1 MDQSR
6 NFRKLTFMYSL
17 KYLITALFLISCSVL
32 VAQDDPMKILE
43 QEETKVNPLTIAT
56 FKTTRI
62 INMHTIETCGK
73 RTLDFRI
80 AHRFGPVNS
89 GVEDFWGLD
98 GGASIRLGLEYS
110 YDGRLQIGIGRTSY
124 QKMLDGFAKYRLL
137 RQTENGSMPLSI
149 TLFSSMYYTTQK
161 DPNKTATGI
170 DKYENSSSRMSYVH
184 QAIIGRKFGS
194 KFSAQIAPYFVHY
207 NQVDKITDLNDI
219 YGIAGAFRFKFSR
232 SMALTAEYA
241 YNLND
246 YSRDSYYN
254 SLGIGIEIETGGHV
268 FQMHFTNSF
277 GLAENQ
283 FLPYTNNK
291 WDNAGIRLGFNISR
305 VFTI

>member
-6 NFRKLTFMYSL
+6 KTRKLTDMNSL
-17 KYLITALFLISCSVL
+17 KYTFTFLLSILCLSSF
-32 VAQDDPMKILE
+32 AQDDPMKILE

-73 RTLDFRI
+73 RTLDFKI
-80 AHRFGPVNS
+80 SHRFGPVNS
-89 GVEDFWGLD
+89 GAEDFWGLD
-98 GGASIRLGLEYS
+98 GGASIRIGLEYS
-110 YDGRLQIGIGRTSY
+110 YDGRLQFGIGRTSY

-137 RQTENGSMPLSI
+137 RQTENGSMPLSV
-149 TLFSSMYYTTQK
+149 TLFSSMFYTTQK
-161 DPNKTATGI
+161 DPNKSTTGI
-170 DKYENSSSRMSYVH
+170 DKYENSTSRMSYVH

-194 KFSAQIAPYFVHY
+194 KFSAQIAPFFVHY

-219 YGIAGAFRFKFSR
+219 YGIAGGLRFKFSR

-241 YNLND
+241 YRIND
-246 YSRDSYYN
+246 YSRDNYYN

-283 FLPYTNNK
+283 FLPYTTNR